1 MISRSSWLPLL
12 LAVTAVLSPIGARAQ
27 DGNPGRIQDELDVTD
42 RRIEF
47 ADALVEDGAST
58 PAGGELALAR
68 QIQSRARSAFS
79 AGQYAAAHR
88 STLEARAHADRAIAI
103 VRGLPDPDRVQMQV
117 ERTGEL
123 AERARE
129 RLAEC
134 QEPRAKALLRIS
146 LEMQTRAEAALRESR
161 YLAALQLTM
170 SARERLFK
178 AMRLCKVAEALG
190 ESAAHALQR
199 TEEILSRARETVD
212 AGGSPEDRRALDRA
226 VALQTEAESKYRAE
240 QYEAAIR
247 MTQNARHI
255 AQRVVKGRPPS
266 APGGAPGRR

>member
-1 MISRSSWLPLL
+1 MSSRNSWLPLFL
-12 LAVTAVLSPIGARAQ
+12 VVAAVLSPVGALAQ
-27 DGNPGRIQDELDVTD
+27 DGIPGKVQDELDFTD

-58 PAGGELALAR
+58 PAAGELALAR
-68 QIQSRARSAFS
+68 QIQVRARSAFS

-146 LEMQTRAEAALRESR
+146 LEMQARAEAALRESR

-199 TEEILSRARETVD
+199 TEEVLSRARETLD
-212 AGGSPEDRRALDRA
+212 AGGAPEDRRALDRA
-226 VALQTEAESKYRAE
+226 IALQTEAEAKYRAE

-266 APGGAPGRR
+266 APGGAAGRR

>member
-1 MISRSSWLPLL
+1 MISRRLWLPVF
-12 LAVTAVLSPIGARAQ
+12 LAVATALTPVFVRAQ
-27 DGNPGRIQDELDVTD
+27 DGFPGRVQDELDVTD

-47 ADALVEDGAST
+47 ADAMVPDGAGS
-58 PAGGELALAR
+58 PAAGEISLAK
-68 QIQSRARSAFS
+68 QIQVRARSAFS
-79 AGQYAAAHR
+79 AAQYQAAYR

-129 RLAEC
+129 KLAEC
-134 QEPRAKALLRIS
+134 DEPRARALLRIS
-146 LEMQTRAEAALRESR
+146 LEMQARAEGALRESR

-178 AMRLCKVAEALG
+178 AMRLCRVAEALG

-199 TEEILSRARETVD
+199 TEEVLSRARETLE
-212 AGGSPEDRRALDRA
+212 AGGTPEDRRSLDRA
-226 VALQTEAESKYRAE
+226 VALQAEAESKYRAE
-240 QYEAAIR
+240 QYESAIR
-247 MTQNARHI
+247 MTQNARHL